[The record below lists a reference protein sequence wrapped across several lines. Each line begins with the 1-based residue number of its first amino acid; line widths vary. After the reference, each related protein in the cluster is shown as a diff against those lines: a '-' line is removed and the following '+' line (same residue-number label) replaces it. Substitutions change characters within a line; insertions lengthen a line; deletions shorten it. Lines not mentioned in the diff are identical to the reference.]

1 MPMDAKAQS
10 FTLEG
15 VASALI
21 LLVAL
26 YTLYQS
32 SLVISPMWSE
42 AVNMQTK
49 IVAQDTLKILDNPKK
64 EGDDYYLD
72 SLQGLIT
79 NLKDCQL
86 GDCKPNDKFMRA
98 IEILLIDK
106 GFDCRLELY
115 WVEGDRINSTV
126 LIDKKPSPNAVAA
139 SRYILLMRNELPNSF
154 DGLQLYDPVVFEVR
168 LTVWRP

>member
-1 MPMDAKAQS
+1 MNEKAQT

-21 LLVAL
+21 LLIAL
-26 YTLYQS
+26 YTLYQT

-49 IVAQDTLKILDNPKK
+49 MIAQDTLKILDNPKK
-64 EGDDYYLD
+64 GGEKYYLD

-86 GDCKPNDKFMRA
+86 GVDCKPNDKFMQA
-98 IEILLIDK
+98 IEILLTDR

-126 LIDKKPSPNAVAA
+126 LIDKKPSPNAVSA

-154 DGLQLYDPVVFEVR
+154 DGLSLYDPTIFEVR
-168 LTVWRP
+168 LIVWRP